1 MPKQKNSV
9 MEYRNYYLPV
19 DFPVLILSGEHGKY
33 PIFPAAACTSTTA
46 WKSASAIPAAAP

>member
-19 DFPVLILSGEHGKY
+19 DFPVLILSGGCHLH
-33 PIFPAAACTSTTA
+33 PP
-46 WKSASAIPAAAP
+46 